1 MTEDTHTDDSRIAR
15 RSVLTSFGV
24 SAAVLAGCTSGSDP
38 TTNTSDGN
46 GISAD
51 GSDVFASVS
60 IDDGRLEIDIDDGH
74 SVEFVNLVGPD
85 GELFDQ
91 QRLESGVTTTSFDI
105 LDRSDDLRSGEYDL
119 VALDGD
125 EDIGST
131 TITLEAACTITDVLW
146 AAANPEMDWDT
157 SSPNWETYAA
167 VVIENRGTIPAVLTE
182 LRWAGAPVAR
192 LQSKDSQSYYHETR
206 LPPGE
211 TTVYSRRPVY
221 RTENALG
228 SVDCT
233 AIDVEPMTVTAVVN
247 PGKSPSYTQQ
257 IRYGGSQSCELS
269 IVEGDPDEP
278 ISVGGEN

>member
-1 MTEDTHTDDSRIAR
+1 MTEDTYTDDSRIAR
-15 RSVLTSFGV
+15 RSVLAGLGV
-24 SAAVLAGCTSGSDP
+24 STAALAGCTSGSDP
-38 TTNTSDGN
+38 STNNTDGN

-51 GSDVFASVS
+51 GSDVFASVE
-60 IDDGRLEIDIDDGH
+60 IDEGRLEIEVATDTP
-74 SVEFVNLVGPD
+74 VEFVNLVGPD

-91 QRLESGVTTTSFDI
+91 QRLEGGATQTSFNI

-125 EDIGST
+125 EQLGTT

-146 AAANPEMDWDT
+146 AAANPDMDWDK

-192 LQSKDSQSYYHETR
+192 LLSKDSQSYYHETR

-211 TTVYSRRPVY
+211 TTVYSNGPIYSTTGAVHS
-221 RTENALG
+221 L
-228 SVDCT
+228 DC
-233 AIDVEPMTVTAVVN
+233 DSLEVEPMTVTAVVTV
-247 PGKSPSYTQQ
+247 GSDPSYTQQ
-257 IRYGGSQSCELS
+257 IEYGGDQCKISL
-269 IVEGDPDEP
+269 VEGGTSEGA
-278 ISVGGEN
+278 SNGSEN